1 LQTSANVIEKHQDR
15 KRYVVFLKAAY
26 LVKPYKKKGE
36 CVVVNIN
43 PGGACIMLPPEAVFA
58 KGGALSLE
66 LKNKRLEMVTVICNI
81 VWFKKIETACIAGV
95 KFSTPLDTFSFKKLL
110 F

>member
-1 LQTSANVIEKHQDR
+1 MQTSANVLEKHQGR
-15 KRYVVFLKAAY
+15 KRYVVFLNTEY
-26 LVKPYKKKGE
+26 LLKRYEKIGE
-36 CVVVNIN
+36 CVVVNIT
-43 PGGACIMLPPEAVFA
+43 PGGACIMFPPKAVFA
-58 KGGALSLE
+58 KGDALSLQMKPRG
-66 LKNKRLEMVTVICNI
+66 LGTVTAIGNI